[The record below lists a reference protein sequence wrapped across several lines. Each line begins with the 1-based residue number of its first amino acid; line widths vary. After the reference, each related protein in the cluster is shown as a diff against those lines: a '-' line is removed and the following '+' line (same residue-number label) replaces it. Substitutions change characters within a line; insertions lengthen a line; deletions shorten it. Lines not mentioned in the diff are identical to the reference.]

1 MKKIVLF
8 IGLLALGAVLGAPAS
23 GGPTAGRYIV
33 VLEKSASLDAV
44 LARHESLA
52 GVEVEHTYRHALN
65 GYAAELSPQALA
77 AVRTDSRVAFVSP
90 DRVVKATA
98 QTLPT
103 GIDRIDGEHQQHALR

>member
-1 MKKIVLF
+1 MKKIALF

-23 GGPTAGRYIV
+23 GGPAAGRYIV
-33 VLEKSASLDAV
+33 VLEKSAPLDAV
-44 LARHESLA
+44 LAQHESLA

-77 AVRTDSRVAFVSP
+77 AVRSDSRVAFVSP

-103 GIDRIDGEHQQHALR
+103 GIDRIDGDTQQHALR